1 MTDPKTFVMQVL
13 EKSRGDD
20 LARARLAFRGM
31 TPLQM
36 QEQYGYSGK
45 TRAQILVDYEMHN
58 KQVDEAI
65 AWVRYK

>member
-1 MTDPKTFVMQVL
+1 MQVL

-20 LARARLAFRGM
+20 LARARLAFSGM
-31 TPLQM
+31 TPTQM
-36 QEQYGYSGK
+36 QEQYGCSGK
-45 TRAQILVDYEMHN
+45 TRAQILADYEMRN